1 MALNQKVW
9 FNYFWDTLYTYVY
22 VSVEK
27 YIEKENK
34 LYIFLDFA

>member
-1 MALNQKVW
+1 MNGSKSKGLIW
-9 FNYFWDTLYTYVY
+9 LFLGHLIHVY

-34 LYIFLDFA
+34 LHIFLDFA